1 MQKCKKPQRK
11 ENKKMTHLR
20 GEKRCMI
27 HPECRYLC
35 GGKEIKTKL
44 QKFQSNTTYQGN
56 KVPVTCVSVCTG
68 AEKTAQCP
76 PCQLSRKGLVWT
88 EGSPEF
94 CPGLVFHTY
103 LVSSSCVFSSMR
115 FSTSRPIPI
124 KRKMI
129 KTLKINLSKIT

>member
-1 MQKCKKPQRK
+1 
-11 ENKKMTHLR
+11 MTHLR

-103 LVSSSCVFSSMR
+103 YFKCIITNAFQIIKLDCALQYILPNVFIDKSH
-115 FSTSRPIPI
+115 
-124 KRKMI
+124 
-129 KTLKINLSKIT
+129 KIIV